1 MITDG
6 DMVGRSLEYL
16 AALTKVGLLQPQFFL
31 YFIHLSSFF
40 FLFWEKST
48 ILHLLD
54 FDLYVL
60 WISHSIADKF
70 LELFAILTWF
80 LRLILFLF
88 WLLFGRPRLKT
99 QHVVCWLHGYVFHS
113 TDKSFIVFDKL
124 HLSII
129 FISQP
134 QI

>member
-60 WISHSIADKF
+60 
-70 LELFAILTWF
+70 
-80 LRLILFLF
+80 
-88 WLLFGRPRLKT
+88 
-99 QHVVCWLHGYVFHS
+99 
-113 TDKSFIVFDKL
+113 
-124 HLSII
+124 
-129 FISQP
+129 
-134 QI
+134 